1 MPRKQKKA
9 RIRCNLWFQEE
20 NVVVRQGL
28 EPRAK
33 EVCQMN
39 IYKGSS
45 FEDYAVAGK
54 QIKCLERVTNSEQE
68 DISEV
73 KI

>member
-1 MPRKQKKA
+1 M
-9 RIRCNLWFQEE
+9 
-20 NVVVRQGL
+20 VVRQGL

-54 QIKCLERVTNSEQE
+54 QIKCLEQVTNSEQE